1 MQDIGCR
8 IEMAGIPVT
17 WHRIDAEGRG
27 PKAGHRTQSRA
38 PGTWDPGPD
47 QRRGPN
53 TEHRGPNRGIGRFE
67 MWKGRRGAGY
77 QVPDTQ

>member
-1 MQDIGCR
+1 
-8 IEMAGIPVT
+8 MAGIPVT
-17 WHRIDAEGRG
+17 WHRIDAEGRDRRPDTEPS
-27 PKAGHRTQSRA
+27 PKHLV
-38 PGTWDPGPD
+38 PGTRDPVPD